1 MLDVEQEATEESI
14 SDVAL
19 DAYSQAV
26 IGAVDAVGPAVVSI
40 YVGGAGEV
48 AQARGG
54 AGSGAV
60 VTPDGYVLTN
70 EHVVQNVQEA
80 RVAFVDGRSVPAVV
94 VGRDPAT
101 DLAVLRAQAASLPYA
116 NLSATTAPRVGQ
128 LVVAVGNPLGFES
141 TVSAGVISALGRSLR
156 SRQGRLIEGIVQHT
170 AALNP
175 GNSGGPL
182 VDSRGRVVGVNTA
195 IIAMAQGIG
204 FAVPAAT
211 AQWVLTEI
219 LTRGRV
225 RRAYL
230 GVSVR
235 DRPLDLRLVRA
246 LGLPGKRAVE
256 IIGRDER
263 GPAANVRER
272 GHRRQTGGA
281 QKLFAE
287 AFHVPLGHRRQALA
301 REGSGFGG
309 IHDVLQRTGDHHFP
323 DAGMACR
330 GACHLVQHR
339 EATVDL
345 VSGNPVQLNRP
356 GEVLPEAGIEKV
368 IVIPD
373 LESRFGEKVR
383 EIALEI
389 RADAAKTGLRVHFNG
404 NAGRRFALLHCLS
417 FTPPRGP
424 ENHFWTSQAAPHLA
438 TRAHVEVRR
447 PSMQ

>member
-1 MLDVEQEATEESI
+1 MLDIEFVSADGSFGAES
-14 SDVAL
+14 SAASTDDTGADTHAL

-26 IGAVDAVGPAVVSI
+26 IGAVETVGPAVVSI
-40 YVGGAGEV
+40 YVGGAGEA

-70 EHVVQNVQEA
+70 EHVVQNAQEA

-94 VGRDPAT
+94 VGRDPST

-116 NLSATTAPRVGQ
+116 NLSAAAAPRVGQ

-246 LGLPGKRAVE
+246 LDLPVKRAVE

-263 GPAANVRER
+263 GPAASADLRSGDLIVGVNDSSVDGVDALHRQLSRWPIGTKLTLSVVRRTQSLKVE
-272 GHRRQTGGA
+272 
-281 QKLFAE
+281 LI
-287 AFHVPLGHRRQALA
+287 A
-301 REGSGFGG
+301 REP
-309 IHDVLQRTGDHHFP
+309 T
-323 DAGMACR
+323 
-330 GACHLVQHR
+330 
-339 EATVDL
+339 
-345 VSGNPVQLNRP
+345 
-356 GEVLPEAGIEKV
+356 
-368 IVIPD
+368 
-373 LESRFGEKVR
+373 
-383 EIALEI
+383 
-389 RADAAKTGLRVHFNG
+389 
-404 NAGRRFALLHCLS
+404 
-417 FTPPRGP
+417 
-424 ENHFWTSQAAPHLA
+424 
-438 TRAHVEVRR
+438 
-447 PSMQ
+447 